1 MFLANFKFV
10 EYATVEKAQS
20 VIATKNW
27 KMAGRPAYVMQA
39 GTKPKGQENKG
50 SNNANSSEK
59 DKRTL
64 FVKGKEFIFVF
75 TLKK

>member
-1 MFLANFKFV
+1 MFIFKGLAFV

-59 DKRTL
+59 ERRTL
-64 FVKGKEFIFVF
+64 FVKGYEFIFGS
-75 TLKK
+75 